1 MKKFISV
8 ALAAAM
14 MLGMG
19 IAASAHDAVTTAVFG
34 TPEFIDGEKDAGWD
48 YAESIQVADFVES
61 DYSDIGSEK
70 SSAVVWSMWDGT
82 YVYFF
87 AEVTDPNPNGTVKD
101 DLWNQDA
108 LGFMLN
114 YNYATVQ
121 GEDGTSYRGL
131 GADGYAGYTNIA
143 PTFDEPETHSK
154 EGDTVMEL
162 DGYYDVIESYVV
174 ETDKGWNVEVR
185 MPLAAYKTFQ
195 EGDKIGYEICLNMA
209 GADENT
215 RIGQSVWKYANEA
228 RGQESWTDPYN
239 FGTLIL
245 GAAPVIETEAEVVE
259 VVEDAAAAPQT
270 FDAGVIAAV
279 AAVVSLAGYAV
290 SKKR

>member
-1 MKKFISV
+1 MKKFLSIAMAT
-8 ALAAAM
+8 AL

-19 IAASAHDAVTTAVFG
+19 ISASAHDAVTTAVFG
-34 TPEFIDGEKDAGWD
+34 APEYIDGEKDAGWD
-48 YAESIQVADFVES
+48 YAESIKVADYVDS
-61 DYSDIGSEK
+61 DYSDIGAEK
-70 SSAVVWSMWDGT
+70 SSAVVWSMWDGKN
-82 YVYFF
+82 VYFF
-87 AEVTDPNPNGTVKD
+87 AEVTDPTPDGIVKD

-114 YNYATVQ
+114 YDHATVT

-131 GADGYAGYTNIA
+131 GEDGYAGYTNVA
-143 PTFDEPETHSK
+143 PTFDEPEAHSR
-154 EGDTVMEL
+154 EADTIMDL
-162 DGYYDVIESYVV
+162 DRYYNEIESYVV
-174 ETDKGWNVEVR
+174 ETDKGWNVEIK
-185 MPLAAYKTFQ
+185 MPLSVYKDFK

-209 GADENT
+209 EGGNT
-215 RIGQSVWKYANEA
+215 RTGQSVWKYANEA

-245 GAAPVIETEAEVVE
+245 GAAPVVETEAEVVDT
-259 VVEDAAAAPQT
+259 VVEAPAAPQT

-290 SKKR
+290 SKKH